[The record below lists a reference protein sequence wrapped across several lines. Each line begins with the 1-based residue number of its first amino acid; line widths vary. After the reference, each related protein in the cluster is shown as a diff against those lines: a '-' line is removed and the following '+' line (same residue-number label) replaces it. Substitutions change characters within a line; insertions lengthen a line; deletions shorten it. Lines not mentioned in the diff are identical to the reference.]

1 MMQMTVTD
9 ADGIEPT
16 QIRGLKRREYDQ
28 LARLGA
34 FEDERVELLFGAV
47 VTMSPI
53 DPSHNEST
61 ATLDEILSPQ
71 LRGRARVRV
80 QSSFA
85 ASDDSEPEPDILV
98 VPPDR
103 YWDDHPSRAFLVAE
117 VARSSL
123 RKDRGIKARLYGS
136 VAVQE
141 YWIVD
146 VDGGGV
152 HVLRDPDGEGQWR
165 SRQFARRGEVLR
177 LVAFPDV
184 EVKVS
189 QILPPV

>member
-1 MMQMTVTD
+1 MMDMSLTES
-9 ADGIEPT
+9 DGIEPG
-16 QIRGLKRREYDQ
+16 QIRGLKRREYEQ
-28 LARLGA
+28 LAKLGV
-34 FEDERVELLFGAV
+34 FENERVELLYGMV
-47 VTMSPI
+47 VTMSPT
-53 DPSHNEST
+53 DPSHHEST
-61 ATLDEILSPQ
+61 DTLDEVLSTQ
-71 LRGRARVRV
+71 LVGRARVRV

-98 VPPDR
+98 VPPVK
-103 YWDDHPSRAFLVAE
+103 YWDEHPTRAFLVIE

-136 VAVQE
+136 VEVDE

-146 VDGGGV
+146 VDGGCV

-165 SRQFARRGEVLR
+165 SKHVARRGDTLH

-184 EVKVS
+184 MVAVD
-189 QILPPV
+189 QVLPPV